1 MFDQGNAF
9 YSASQFID
17 EATLRNHFAAGLNGI
32 NGGVITTLLDALI
45 NGQLNQ
51 LTQDNTMK
59 ELWKAANWKDEH
71 LIPGAIAIVATG
83 RGYGI
88 AKQSKLPISQ
98 GKVCADAAMAVKA
111 YIWNTIGNGKRH
123 LNEVE
128 ITAIKAANVQA
139 DNKPEIV
146 ETSSAAKVD
155 SHPNKAKKSRNRK
168 AKAETVELQQ
178 AA

>member
-1 MFDQGNAF
+1 MFDEGNAF

-17 EATLRNHFAAGLNGI
+17 EGTLRNHFAAGLNGI
-32 NGGVITTLLDALI
+32 NGEAITMLLDALI

-71 LIPGAIAIVATG
+71 LVPSAIAIVATG
-83 RGYGI
+83 RGYGF

-98 GKVCADAAMAVKA
+98 GKVGAETAMAVKT

-128 ITAIKAANVQA
+128 ITAIKAANVEA
-139 DNKPEIV
+139 NKP
-146 ETSSAAKVD
+146 ADKLKMDKPAD
-155 SHPNKAKKSRNRK
+155 KAEKKPRNRK
-168 AKAETVELQQ
+168 PKAEPVKLKQ